1 MSSTTG
7 SSTSASKTSSESVGA
22 TSTVSQAGV
31 LPTALAGIERLVA
44 AVMVGLAGVAML

>member
-1 MSSTTG
+1 MSSPTG
-7 SSTSASKTSSESVGA
+7 SSTSASRTSSEVVAG

-31 LPTALAGIERLVA
+31 LPTALVGIEKLAA